1 MLAAVQRVNNAEVTI
16 DGKIHS
22 SIGKGILVLL
32 GIRKGDSEEEVKYIS
47 RKLTELRIF
56 SDLNDKMNLNVKDA
70 DGEIMLISQF
80 TLCADTAKS
89 GNRPSFTEA
98 EIPEKA
104 EFLYEKTKTEL
115 AKLYNPEK
123 IKSGI
128 FAAKMDVSL
137 TNSGPVTILIEKK
150 TNE

>member
-1 MLAAVQRVNNAEVTI
+1 MLAAVQRVKNAEVII

-22 SIGKGILVLL
+22 SIGNGLLVLL

-56 SDLNDKMNLNVKDA
+56 SDINDKMNLNVKDTG
-70 DGEIMLISQF
+70 GEILIISQF

-89 GNRPSFTEA
+89 GNRPSFTNA

-104 EFLYEKTKTEL
+104 EFLYEKTKSEL
-115 AKLYNPEK
+115 AKLYSPEK
-123 IKSGI
+123 IKSGV

-150 TNE
+150 IYE